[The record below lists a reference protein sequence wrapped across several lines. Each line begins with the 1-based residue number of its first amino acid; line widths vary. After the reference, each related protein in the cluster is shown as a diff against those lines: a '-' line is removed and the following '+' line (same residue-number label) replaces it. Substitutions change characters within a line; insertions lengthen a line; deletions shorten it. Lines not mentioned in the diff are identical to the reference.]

1 MPENI
6 PLPGSTRA
14 RLIDAGLRLFAAEG
28 YAAVEVDV
36 VAAEAGVTVGA
47 LYHHFRSKA
56 HFYGVLRDE
65 MTQRLLDRIEAAAD
79 AVPAGARLGA
89 GVLAA
94 FDGALRI
101 RAGHLLAAADPRD
114 GPDAIAATLGR
125 LAASE
130 GRAAPEMLGQL
141 LAAVLRTALLIATT
155 DPDRQSAAR
164 SALEQLVGQAA
175 RR

>member
-6 PLPGSTRA
+6 PMPGSTRA

-28 YAAVEVDV
+28 YEAVEVDV

-56 HFYGVLRDE
+56 AFYGVLRDE
-65 MTQRLLDRIEAAAD
+65 MIQRLLDRIEAAAD
-79 AVPAGARLGA
+79 AVPAEARLGA

-101 RAGHLLAAADPRD
+101 RAGKLIAETDPRG
-114 GPDAIAATLGR
+114 GPDAVAAALGR
-125 LAASE
+125 LAAGE

-141 LAAVLRTALLIATT
+141 LAAVLRAALLSATA
-155 DPDRQSAAR
+155 DPQHQREAR
-164 SALEQLVGQAA
+164 SALEQLV
-175 RR
+175 RNKP